1 MAKEAKSRILESAG
15 RVLLTHPPERV
26 TLELVAKTAR
36 CAKGLIHY
44 HYKTK
49 DALLAS
55 AAADIWAKRTDA
67 WTTAL
72 GRPKP
77 AEAIDAAWDLITDEA
92 ASGAHRA
99 AVQLATRRDD
109 LIGQTARKAA
119 GEFRDS
125 MARATEALVRR
136 MGRTLTVPPDEAGE
150 LLVSTVNGLGMELDM
165 DVGSERVSAAWA
177 AFWIGLL
184 ALTR

>member
-1 MAKEAKSRILESAG
+1 MAKEARSRILESAA

-26 TLELVAKTAR
+26 TLELVAKSAK

-49 DALLAS
+49 DALLAG
-55 AAADIWAKRTDA
+55 AAAAIWTRRTEE
-67 WTTAL
+67 WTRTLA
-72 GRPKP
+72 RPSP
-77 AEAIDAAWDLITDEA
+77 ADAIDAAWTLITDEA

-99 AVQLATRRDD
+99 AVQLASRHD

-119 GEFRDS
+119 AQFRAS
-125 MARATEALVRR
+125 VAAATASLVER
-136 MGRTLTVPPDEAGE
+136 MGRTLTVPADEAGE
-150 LLVSTVNGLGMELDM
+150 LLVSTVNGLGLELDM
-165 DVGSERVSAAWA
+165 GVEQDRVNAAWA